1 MTLSIQIAK
10 FKFCQ
15 HQVRA
20 VSPNLML
27 SKVTCFAVVDRRW
40 VKICMDI
47 IIILTVS
54 LEPLYHVPCYAAAIS
69 WYEGIAVQEVIVQ
82 GVRQGINA
90 RGPLERK
97 HR

>member
-10 FKFCQ
+10 FKFRQ
-15 HQVRA
+15 HQVRT

-27 SKVTCFAVVDRRW
+27 SKVTCFTVVDRRW
-40 VKICMDI
+40 AKNLHGYN
-47 IIILTVS
+47 ILTVS
-54 LEPLYHVPCYAAAIS
+54 LEPLYHVSCYAAAIS

-90 RGPLERK
+90 RGSLERK